1 MFNRRSVM
9 SQIAIYCHDAT
20 KMALLQSWPAGG
32 GMAGRW
38 REAPQG
44 LLSQASRCSGPAE
57 AMPPP
62 LGLATRVPSR
72 KRGPT
77 ATACRNRTNCA
88 LSCSEPL

>member
-44 LLSQASRCSGPAE
+44 LLR
-57 AMPPP
+57 MPIKTSTDSCIIND
-62 LGLATRVPSR
+62 LSLWR
-72 KRGPT
+72 RGYDP
-77 ATACRNRTNCA
+77 R
-88 LSCSEPL
+88 S